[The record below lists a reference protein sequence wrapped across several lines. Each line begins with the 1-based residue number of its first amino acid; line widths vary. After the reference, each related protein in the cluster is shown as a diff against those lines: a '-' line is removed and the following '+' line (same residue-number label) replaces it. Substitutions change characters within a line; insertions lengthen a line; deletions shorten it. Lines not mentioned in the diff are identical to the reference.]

1 MHNIVVKKIIAQNK
15 KARFDY
21 EILDTTE
28 AGVELKGFEV
38 KSVRAGKVSIKES
51 YAKFVRDELWLI
63 GANINKYEHLA
74 EREYDPT
81 RSRKLL
87 LSRKELK
94 KMFSQTKEKGLT
106 IVPLD
111 IHLLNN
117 RWVKLTLGV
126 AKGKKRFD
134 KRETI
139 KRREQDRE
147 LRRKFG

>member
-1 MHNIVVKKIIAQNK
+1 MKKIIAQNK